1 MAKTTNK
8 PQPTSAPPMHP
19 RSPEAVRQSVLSL
32 TPEQSLQICKE
43 AGIVTADGQLSPTYK
58 SWGRG
63 PTMTPTYKQ
72 LQNEK

>member
-1 MAKTTNK
+1 MAKTPNK
-8 PQPTSAPPMHP
+8 PQPTPAPPMHP
-19 RSPEAVRQSVLSL
+19 RSPEAVLQSILAL

-43 AGIVTADGQLSPTYK
+43 AGFVTADGQLSPTYK

-63 PTMTPTYKQ
+63 PTLTPTYKQ